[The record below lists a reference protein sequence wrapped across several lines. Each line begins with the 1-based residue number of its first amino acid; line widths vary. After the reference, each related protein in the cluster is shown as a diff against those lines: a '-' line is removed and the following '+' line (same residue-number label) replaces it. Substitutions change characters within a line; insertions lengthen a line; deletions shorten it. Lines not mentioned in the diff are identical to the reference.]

1 MSIDDKIRDQLER
14 ENALLRAQIKQDPSL
29 FGMLADAYKG
39 RLGGW
44 MVLMTLIA
52 LLLTAII
59 VWSGYEF
66 FFVESSMAAKLHWG
80 IGLLLATMMQIAIK
94 MWTFNEMNRSATQR
108 ELKKLELAIQQ
119 LNQRLGDKTK

>member
-1 MSIDDKIRDQLER
+1 MNIDDKIREQLER
-14 ENALLRAQIKQDPSL
+14 ENALLKAQMIQDPSL

-44 MVLMTLIA
+44 MILMTLIA
-52 LLLTAII
+52 LLLTAIML
-59 VWSGYEF
+59 WSGYEF

-80 IGLLLATMMQIAIK
+80 VGLLLATMVQIAIK
-94 MWTFNEMNRSATQR
+94 MWTFNEMNRSSTQR

-119 LNQRLGDKTK
+119 LSQRLDEQHK